1 MRIRILDRILVA
13 AAGILLVAA
22 CAGLVAQVFFG
33 QDVVGLITKILEP
46 ETQTGKII
54 AGACAGVLLL
64 LGLYCLLLL
73 FRHRRRKDKFVMQK
87 LESGELAISSAANSV
102 SI

>member
-13 AAGILLVAA
+13 LAGLLLVAA

-33 QDVVGLITKILEP
+33 KDVIGMVTNLLTI
-46 ETQTGKII
+46 ETTTGKII
-54 AGACAGVLLL
+54 AGVCAGILLL

-73 FRHRRRKDKFVMQK
+73 FRHRRRKDKFILQK
-87 LESGELAISSAANSV
+87 LESGDLAISLHGSEMR
-102 SI
+102 